1 MMTDVTEAAGK
12 VFAAYDQMC
21 QDLASLA
28 VDFGAAIGEKL
39 QPFETS
45 SEYSYSPNKLFAKPA
60 HAWYW
65 ESRVVAAG
73 QPNEL
78 RFAAMLVVFK
88 PERYVGKVGAPG
100 RPEIWFFAGTVKGEK
115 PSMNAQ
121 EVATFLGEVA
131 GAFSLPLRLGPPASV
146 NTYEDESEKWR
157 TSCLGLELGEVD
169 RAEAIETKVLEPLL
183 YALESDA

>member
-1 MMTDVTEAAGK
+1 MINDATQAAGR

-28 VDFGAAIGEKL
+28 ADFGAAVGEKL

-65 ESRVVAAG
+65 ESRLVAAG
-73 QPNEL
+73 QPNEV

-88 PERYVGKVGAPG
+88 SERYVGKVAAPG

-115 PSMNAQ
+115 FSMNAQ

-131 GAFSLPLRLGPPASV
+131 GAYSPPLRLGPPASV
-146 NTYEDESEKWR
+146 YTYEDENEQWR
-157 TSCLGLELGEVD
+157 TACLGLELGDVD
-169 RAEAIETKVLEPLL
+169 RADAIETKVLEPLL
-183 YALESDA
+183 GAL